1 MKIIGLTGDDWD
13 SQYIATV
20 SHSEL
25 ERYLGLYYVSDKD
38 KLKHL
43 KVGDAVDLGK
53 AHDYTVKI
61 ADAMRKTQEFVKANQ
76 EVVTA
81 ILNGLNY
88 QRIAEDAAKA
98 NTEAAS

>member
-1 MKIIGLTGDDWD
+1 MKVIGTITT
-13 SQYIATV
+13 SYNPEYIVTV
-20 SHSEL
+20 CHSEL
-25 ERYLGLYYVSDKD
+25 ERFLGLYYTKD
-38 KLKHL
+38 KFQHL
-43 KVGDAVDLGK
+43 KVGDTVDLGRG
-53 AHDYTVKI
+53 HDYAQKI

-98 NTEAAS
+98 HTEAAP